1 VNQRVLS
8 NELKKMSK
16 EEKAAFATSLL
27 AEAQA

>member
-1 VNQRVLS
+1 VLS

-16 EEKAAFATSLL
+16 EEKAAFATKLL